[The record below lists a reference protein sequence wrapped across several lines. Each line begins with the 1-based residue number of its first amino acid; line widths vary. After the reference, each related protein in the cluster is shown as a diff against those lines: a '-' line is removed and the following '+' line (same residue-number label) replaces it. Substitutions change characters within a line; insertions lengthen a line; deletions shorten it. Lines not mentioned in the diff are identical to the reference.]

1 MKRIK
6 YPNIILFLLSVALA
20 IVLSRVGVF
29 DTMAHLGDFDY
40 LGAFISGL
48 LLPFTFATPLATAS
62 FFYLGQA
69 NSIWSIIAVGS
80 IGALVSDLIIWRFF
94 KGGIFTEFENIW
106 GRYQNYEKRRHHFSH
121 IHRPHLIQLF
131 HTRPFH
137 FLSLFLAVMVLFSP
151 LPDEI
156 GLEMLAYYHLKPQ
169 RLIILSLVSSAV
181 AIWLAVNAGR
191 LVLG

>member
-6 YPNIILFLLSVALA
+6 YPNIILFLLSVVLA
-20 IVLSRVGVF
+20 VVLSRLGVF
-29 DTMAHLGDFDY
+29 DNLAHLGDLDY

-48 LLPFTFATPLATAS
+48 LWPFTFATPLATAS
-62 FFYLGQA
+62 FFYLGKA
-69 NSIWSIIAVGS
+69 NSIWSIVAVGS
-80 IGALVSDLIIWRFF
+80 LGALVSDIIIWKFF

-106 GRYQNYEKRRHHFSH
+106 ERYQNYEKRRHHFSH

-131 HTRPFH
+131 HSKPFH
-137 FLSLFLAVMVLFSP
+137 FLSLFLGILVLFSP

-156 GLEMLAYYHLKPQ
+156 GLEMLAYYKFDPQ
-169 RLIILSLVSSAV
+169 KLIVLSVASSAV